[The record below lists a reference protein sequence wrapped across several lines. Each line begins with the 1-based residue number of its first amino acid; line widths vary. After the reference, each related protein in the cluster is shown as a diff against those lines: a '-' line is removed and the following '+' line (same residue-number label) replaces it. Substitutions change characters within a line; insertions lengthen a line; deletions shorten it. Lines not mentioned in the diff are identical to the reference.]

1 MPLFS
6 RLLREYADIAIGVDE
21 YGFSEAAFHKAFCVA
36 LFSPG
41 SSWVVQPESG
51 DVNLKSE
58 GSRILPLLLRKGSTR
73 LQRFLAAFAISFVL
87 GIGPATQAWQEAR
100 IEQAQSEDIS
110 AAEFARIIRE
120 FSEEDGFFRSD
131 NFISNETSYLH
142 IVDRMKSLGAIG
154 GAYIGVGPEQ
164 NFTYIAK
171 IRPRIAFIV
180 DIRRQAMIQH
190 LMLKA
195 IFHLSENR
203 AEFLSRLL
211 CKPLAGEGAPGP
223 ATSTDRMLKY
233 FGETPSTDG
242 AFGANL
248 AAIRNAIQNDLNFP
262 LSDKDQASLEYVY
275 TAFKEEG
282 LNIQYRSGSGNWGG
296 PQWAGFPTFQ
306 ELVVETD
313 LHGKFGNFLTSNED
327 YNFIRDLHR
336 RNRII
341 PVVGNFAGTKA
352 LAAVAD
358 YLKRNGY
365 TVTAFYTSNVEQYL
379 FANSTFGAFVENIRK
394 LPINEKSLFIRAFPN
409 MREPHPA
416 RISGHR
422 LTTLLQKIT
431 IFLQDYD
438 KNLYQQYWDL
448 VTTHYI
454 AADEP

>member
-1 MPLFS
+1 MKPQNADVNVESLGITPILFRRRGSPLQSF
-6 RLLREYADIAIGVDE
+6 L
-21 YGFSEAAFHKAFCVA
+21 VA
-36 LFSPG
+36 LAI
-41 SSWVVQPESG
+41 V
-51 DVNLKSE
+51 
-58 GSRILPLLLRKGSTR
+58 
-73 LQRFLAAFAISFVL
+73 LAL

-100 IEQAQSEDIS
+100 IEHAQSEDIS

-142 IVDRMKSLGAIG
+142 VIDKLKSMGASG

-171 IRPRIAFIV
+171 IHPRIAFIV

-195 IFHLSENR
+195 IFHLSPNR
-203 AEFLSRLL
+203 AEFLSRLFSR
-211 CKPLAGEGAPGP
+211 PLSVEGAPGP
-223 ATSTDRMLKY
+223 STSIDRMLKY
-233 FGETPSTDG
+233 LSEVPATDE
-242 AFGANL
+242 AFNANL
-248 AAIRNAIQNDLNFP
+248 LAIRKAIERDFSFP
-262 LSDKDQASLEYVY
+262 LSEKDQSSLDTVY
-275 TAFKEEG
+275 TAFREEG
-282 LNIQYRSGSGNWGG
+282 PNIQYRSGSGNWGG
-296 PQWAGFPTFQ
+296 PQWTGFPTFQ
-306 ELVVETD
+306 ELVLELD
-313 LHGKFGNFLTSNED
+313 LHGKLGNFLTSEED
-327 YNFIRDLHR
+327 YNFVREMQR

-352 LAAVAD
+352 LAAVAS
-358 YLKRNGY
+358 YLKKNGY

-379 FANSTFGAFVENIRK
+379 FANSTFGAFVENIRR
-394 LPINEKSLFIRAFPN
+394 LPINERSLFIRAFPN

-422 LTTLLQKIT
+422 LTTLLQKVAV
-431 IFLQDYD
+431 FLQDYE